1 MIACIFA
8 GQGSQSVGMGQ
19 QLAASSAAARNIYAD
34 AAEVAGIDLLN
45 LDESQLSQTR
55 FAQLAIVTLSLAAF
69 AAFREAG
76 IPGQDMAFAGFSLG
90 EYSALSAAGVLDTP
104 AVLRLVEERSRLM
117 QLAAEANPGAMYAI
131 LGLDDAKIEAI
142 LAQPE
147 FAGLVYPVNYNCPG
161 QLVIAGAE
169 AETAAAA
176 AAIKAAGAKR
186 ALKLNVNGA
195 FHTRF
200 MSDAAPG
207 LAALPKH
214 SISASLRERYTPIA
228 PAKLFRPESTGRIIW
243 LITSATPSSGRAK
256 SRPWLRPEQPPLLN
270 SARVRSCPVW
280 SRRSCPARRWPM
292 SKIRIL
298 SLPPWPSLWPDATRL
313 QPPDASQ
320 TPPSET
326 FANTIQSRTIPPGFC
341 YNGDYLRRYL
351 ACTIH
356 VSTLWP
362 A

>member
-207 LAALPKH
+207 LAAF
-214 SISASLRERYTPIA
+214 
-228 PAKLFRPESTGRIIW
+228 AKTLHFSQPEGALYSNRTGE
-243 LITSATPSSGRAK
+243 AV
-256 SRPWLRPEQPPLLN
+256 PPGIN
-270 SARVRSCPVW
+270 
-280 SRRSCPARRWPM
+280 
-292 SKIRIL
+292 
-298 SLPPWPSLWPDATRL
+298 WPD
-313 QPPDASQ
+313 
-320 TPPSET
+320 
-326 FANTIQSRTIPPGFC
+326 
-341 YNGDYLRRYL
+341 YL
-351 ACTIH
+351 ADHLCNA
-356 VSTLWP
+356 VLWTREVEAIAAAGATTFIEFGP
-362 A
+362 GKVLSGLVKKILPGTTVANVEDPDSLAAALAILMA